1 MTAKPQQAVPK
12 ANVVA
17 TREGIQVVHQTGRR
31 RKGVTVLLDSDDIL
45 REQVGGFT
53 NFIRE
58 YAVVGL
64 AVGFIVG
71 QQANGVMKQLVTSFV
86 DPWLQI
92 LFGPDL
98 SKKTAILH
106 HGTEPITMPWGAFVY
121 SIIEFFIVAIVIY
134 LVVKLLRLDRLKK
147 QKEK

>member
-1 MTAKPQQAVPK
+1 MAKAQK
-12 ANVVA
+12 AESVDVVA
-17 TREGIQVVHQTGRR
+17 TREGVQVVRRPEHR

-71 QQANGVMKQLVTSFV
+71 QQANAVMKQLVTSFV
-86 DPWLQI
+86 DPWLHVV
-92 LFGPDL
+92 FGPDL
-98 SKKTAILH
+98 ATRTLTLH
-106 HGTEPITMPWGAFVY
+106 HAGEPVAMPWGAFIY
-121 SIIEFFIVAIVIY
+121 SFIEFFFVAIIIY
-134 LVVKLLRLDRLKK
+134 LVVKMLRLDKLKK
-147 QKEK
+147 PKEKK

>member
-1 MTAKPQQAVPK
+1 M
-12 ANVVA
+12 VA
-17 TREGIQVVHQTGRR
+17 TSEDAEVARRPNRR
-31 RKGVTVLLDSDDIL
+31 RGVTVLLDSDDIL

-71 QQANGVMKQLVTSFV
+71 QQANAVMKQLVASFV
-86 DPWLQI
+86 DPWLHV

-98 SKKTAILH
+98 DKRAIILH
-106 HGTEPITMPWGAFVY
+106 HDKAPVEMPWGAFVY
-121 SIIEFFIVAIVIY
+121 SFIEFFCVAIIIY
-134 LVVKLLRLDRLKK
+134 LVVKLLRLDKLKK
-147 QKEK
+147 PKEKK